1 MDILLSLLLLLLAA
15 RASGELAQRLK
26 LPALLGEI
34 LAGVVLGPSLLGLV
48 SPDAGITLLANL
60 GIFFIVYLAALE
72 LTLKDVKRS
81 IRESGV
87 FIAIASFMIPLLS
100 GVALGRFIALPLG
113 SSMFLGIALAF
124 TALPVSIGILTDL
137 ELLETDFGRSIVSAG
152 LLCDVAGLAMIGVVL
167 NVSGSAGFEPL
178 AMGILVLR
186 FAAFMGLL
194 IAVDRLFRYRH
205 GVLASWLLRASRHL
219 VTKGATFALP
229 FIVAL
234 GFAFLADYLGLH
246 FVIGAFF
253 GTLLVAEHVVGDRDA
268 KEVRAA
274 TAAITQGFLGP
285 VFFAFI
291 GLSVVVKSLADAPLV
306 LSILAVAV
314 LSKFIGGYVGARW
327 SKFSLRY
334 SVAAGI
340 AMNGRGAMELVVAAI
355 GLELGLI
362 DETLF
367 SILVLMGVV
376 TTFLM
381 TLGLRFTLPPD
392 IRDRLALRTSTAKHG
407 SGGINGGA

>member
-87 FIAIASFMIPLLS
+87 FIAITSFIIPLLS
-100 GVALGRFIALPLG
+100 GVALGRLLALPLG

-137 ELLETDFGRSIVSAG
+137 ELLETDFGRSIVSA
-152 LLCDVAGLAMIGVVL
+152 AMIGVVL
-167 NVSGSAGFEPL
+167 NVSASAGFDPL

-186 FAAFMGLL
+186 FAAFTGLL

-219 VTKGATFALP
+219 VTKGAPFALP

-246 FVIGAFF
+246 FVVGAFF
-253 GTLLVAEHVVGDRDA
+253 GTLLVAEHVIGDRDA
-268 KEVRAA
+268 KDVRAA
-274 TAAITQGFLGP
+274 TAAVTQGFLGP
-285 VFFAFI
+285 IFFAFI

-314 LSKFIGGYVGARW
+314 LSKFIGGYAGARW
-327 SKFSLRY
+327 SKFSQRY
-334 SVAAGI
+334 SVAAGV

-362 DETLF
+362 DESLF

-381 TLGLRFTLPPD
+381 TLGLRFVLPAN
-392 IRDRLALRTSTAKHG
+392 IRDRLAFGSSTAEQG

>member
-1 MDILLSLLLLLLAA
+1 MAGHDLDIPPRVRETIDLDHVI
-15 RASGELAQRLK
+15 AQ
-26 LPALLGEI
+26 
-34 LAGVVLGPSLLGLV
+34 
-48 SPDAGITLLANL
+48 
-60 GIFFIVYLAALE
+60 
-72 LTLKDVKRS
+72 
-81 IRESGV
+81 
-87 FIAIASFMIPLLS
+87 
-100 GVALGRFIALPLG
+100 
-113 SSMFLGIALAF
+113 
-124 TALPVSIGILTDL
+124 
-137 ELLETDFGRSIVSAG
+137 
-152 LLCDVAGLAMIGVVL
+152 
-167 NVSGSAGFEPL
+167 
-178 AMGILVLR
+178 
-186 FAAFMGLL
+186 
-194 IAVDRLFRYRH
+194 
-205 GVLASWLLRASRHL
+205 W
-219 VTKGATFALP
+219 FALP

-246 FVIGAFF
+246 FVVGAFF
-253 GTLLVAEHVVGDRDA
+253 GTLLVAEHVIGDRDA

-274 TAAITQGFLGP
+274 TAAVTQGFLGP

-291 GLSVVVKSLADAPLV
+291 GLSVVVKSLTDAPLV
-306 LSILAVAV
+306 LSILAAAV
-314 LSKFIGGYVGARW
+314 LSKFIGGYLGARW
-327 SKFSLRY
+327 SKFSQRY

-381 TLGLRFTLPPD
+381 TLGLRFILPPD

>member
-60 GIFFIVYLAALE
+60 GIFFIYLAALE

-87 FIAIASFMIPLLS
+87 FIAIASFIIPLLS
-100 GVALGRFIALPLG
+100 GVALGRLIALPLG

-167 NVSGSAGFEPL
+167 NVSASAGFDPL

-186 FAAFMGLL
+186 FAAFTGLL

-205 GVLASWLLRASRHL
+205 GVLASWLLRASRHF
-219 VTKGATFALP
+219 VTKGAPFALP

-246 FVIGAFF
+246 FVVGAFF
-253 GTLLVAEHVVGDRDA
+253 GTLLVAEHVIGDRDA
-268 KEVRAA
+268 KDVRAA
-274 TAAITQGFLGP
+274 TAAVTQGFLGP
-285 VFFAFI
+285 IFFAFI

-314 LSKFIGGYVGARW
+314 LSKFIGGYVGALW
-327 SKFSLRY
+327 SKFSQRY

-355 GLELGLI
+355 GLEPGLI

-381 TLGLRFTLPPD
+381 TLGLRFISPPD
-392 IRDRLALRTSTAKHG
+392 IRDRLAPRMSTAEQG
-407 SGGINGGA
+407 LGGINGGA

>member
-1 MDILLSLLLLLLAA
+1 MARFSGGLRAMDILLSLLLLLLAA

-152 LLCDVAGLAMIGVVL
+152 LLCDV
-167 NVSGSAGFEPL
+167 
-178 AMGILVLR
+178 
-186 FAAFMGLL
+186 
-194 IAVDRLFRYRH
+194 
-205 GVLASWLLRASRHL
+205 
-219 VTKGATFALP
+219 
-229 FIVAL
+229 
-234 GFAFLADYLGLH
+234 
-246 FVIGAFF
+246 GAFF
-253 GTLLVAEHVVGDRDA
+253 GTLLVAEHVIGDRDA

-274 TAAITQGFLGP
+274 MAAVTQGFLGP

-291 GLSVVVKSLADAPLV
+291 GLSVVVKS
-306 LSILAVAV
+306 
-314 LSKFIGGYVGARW
+314 
-327 SKFSLRY
+327 
-334 SVAAGI
+334 
-340 AMNGRGAMELVVAAI
+340 
-355 GLELGLI
+355 
-362 DETLF
+362 
-367 SILVLMGVV
+367 
-376 TTFLM
+376 
-381 TLGLRFTLPPD
+381 
-392 IRDRLALRTSTAKHG
+392 
-407 SGGINGGA
+407 

>member
-124 TALPVSIGILTDL
+124 TALAVSIGILTDL
-137 ELLETDFGRSIVSAG
+137 ELLETEFGRSIVSAG

-167 NVSGSAGFEPL
+167 NVSASAGVDPL
-178 AMGILVLR
+178 SMGILVLR
-186 FAAFMGLL
+186 FAAFLGLL

-205 GVLASWLLRASRHL
+205 GILASWLL
-219 VTKGATFALP
+219 
-229 FIVAL
+229 
-234 GFAFLADYLGLH
+234 
-246 FVIGAFF
+246 
-253 GTLLVAEHVVGDRDA
+253 DR
-268 KEVRAA
+268 
-274 TAAITQGFLGP
+274 
-285 VFFAFI
+285 
-291 GLSVVVKSLADAPLV
+291 KS
-306 LSILAVAV
+306 
-314 LSKFIGGYVGARW
+314 
-327 SKFSLRY
+327 
-334 SVAAGI
+334 
-340 AMNGRGAMELVVAAI
+340 
-355 GLELGLI
+355 
-362 DETLF
+362 T
-367 SILVLMGVV
+367 
-376 TTFLM
+376 
-381 TLGLRFTLPPD
+381 
-392 IRDRLALRTSTAKHG
+392 RLNSSH
-407 SGGINGGA
+407 

>member
-87 FIAIASFMIPLLS
+87 FIAITSFIIPLLS
-100 GVALGRFIALPLG
+100 GVALGRLLALPLG

-167 NVSGSAGFEPL
+167 NVSASAGFDPL

-186 FAAFMGLL
+186 FAAFTGLL
-194 IAVDRLFRYRH
+194 IAVDRLFRYR
-205 GVLASWLLRASRHL
+205 
-219 VTKGATFALP
+219 
-229 FIVAL
+229 
-234 GFAFLADYLGLH
+234 
-246 FVIGAFF
+246 
-253 GTLLVAEHVVGDRDA
+253 
-268 KEVRAA
+268 
-274 TAAITQGFLGP
+274 QGFLGP
-285 VFFAFI
+285 IFFAFI

-314 LSKFIGGYVGARW
+314 LSKFIGGYAGARW
-327 SKFSLRY
+327 SKFSQRY
-334 SVAAGI
+334 SVAAGV

-362 DETLF
+362 DESLF

-381 TLGLRFTLPPD
+381 TLGLRFVLPAN
-392 IRDRLALRTSTAKHG
+392 IRDRLAFGSSTAEQG